1 MSLIYFLCDACGAVF
16 ELEAKC
22 EVTDQPVECPQ
33 CHSTDTQLL
42 PSLSSVYGYDD
53 SDSSVGSDFSFN
65 GFS

>member
-1 MSLIYFLCDACGAVF
+1 MSLFYYLCDACGAVF
-16 ELEAKC
+16 ELEAQS

-53 SDSSVGSDFSFN
+53 SDSPEGSGFSFS